1 MKLPSQL
8 DRELQLAR
16 VYRSIA
22 VLIELSTIFLVVWG
36 FVQALQ
42 FLGSLF

>member
-8 DRELQLAR
+8 DTELQRAR

-36 FVQALQ
+36 IAQAIEYLVA
-42 FLGSLF
+42 LF